1 MEELHRVAYA
11 DSAPNGVVI
20 LPHDANNGIERIALP
35 FVFRDDIFAEKRFMD
50 DDTTHLKVLKGL
62 VVFLFWQ
69 QEKLVLQFG
78 SCYIFCQLLFGTEIT
93 FSLYRTLN
101 LPNRFVP
108 YVVGLDGEGE
118 SGAVAD
124 EDRIQ

>member
-69 QEKLVLQFG
+69 QEELVLQFR
-78 SCYIFCQLLFGTEIT
+78 SCYILRQLFFGTEII

-101 LPNRFVP
+101 LPDRFIP
-108 YVVGLDGEGE
+108 YVVGLDGEGKNRTI
-118 SGAVAD
+118 AD